1 MSIKIYLNV
10 NCSTTTYETE
20 PSNAVW
26 FAVQKAKAELVA
38 AGAKNVTQEILE
50 RWLDSCRH
58 VDVLHVDVYVCI
70 CSDSLSSV
78 SS

>member
-26 FAVQKAKAELVA
+26 SAVQMAKAELVA
-38 AGAKNVTQEILE
+38 AGTNNVTQEILE
-50 RWLDSCRH
+50 RWLDPCRH
-58 VDVLHVDVYVCI
+58 ADVYEEKEI
-70 CSDSLSSV
+70 SSDGLSSV

>member
-38 AGAKNVTQEILE
+38 GANNVTQEILE
-50 RWLDSCRH
+50 RWLDPCRH
-58 VDVLHVDVYVCI
+58 ADVYEEKEI
-70 CSDSLSSV
+70 SSDGLSSV